1 VALPEPIKSDP
12 PPHTSLQTL
21 AIWVLVKAGNSGLEN
36 FVARFF
42 MRVGTK
48 VIPQNKVVLFYPP
61 YDGPPLGA
69 PLSLL
74 CLASPLLQAGFEV
87 RLIDNFISPD
97 YEKAILRE
105 IEDAL
110 CLGISVLTGP
120 HIGAAIRV
128 SRAVKKLRPEMP
140 IIFGGWHAS
149 LATEQTLREPF
160 VDAIV
165 RGQGELTFLELVQRI
180 ADGQEWQGVRGLSFK
195 DSEGSI
201 VHEAERP
208 VANINDLPAPAYHLA
223 EPGIYAAVSGIRQ
236 LAYTSSVGCPYQCNY
251 CTDQVF
257 YKRRFNAY
265 RVERV
270 VNELAELVPR
280 YKIEH
285 VPLFDSNFLVDRR
298 RAVAI
303 AKGIV
308 ASKIKFQWDFQTSTD
323 FLALMSEEEVCIL
336 AESGVHH
343 IGFGTES
350 ASQEVLALMNKRFQ
364 HVEQMAETA
373 RKTHLAGIR
382 VVFNIILGYPGETDA
397 QRQQTFRIM
406 SDIAR
411 EYSNVSFSPN
421 IFTPYPGIPIWPQ
434 LKEMGVREPQS
445 LEEWESLA
453 LGTNV
458 LPWLRGEE
466 LRKLKRSLEY
476 FLLNSQLRKVTA
488 TIPWTRRNVRRLLG
502 APIRWRI
509 DKSRYSFPWE
519 LWLSRA
525 VEKAVTRRSLLTGQP
540 LAERTEEVC

>member
-1 VALPEPIKSDP
+1 L
-12 PPHTSLQTL
+12 
-21 AIWVLVKAGNSGLEN
+21 SG
-36 FVARFF
+36 
-42 MRVGTK
+42 T
-48 VIPQNKVVLFYPP
+48 NKVVLFYPP

-74 CLASPLLQAGFEV
+74 CLASPLLQTGFDV
-87 RLIDNFISPD
+87 KLVDNLISPD
-97 YEKAILRE
+97 YERTILRE
-105 IEDAL
+105 CAEAI

-140 IIFGGWHAS
+140 IVFGGWHAS

-165 RGQGELTFLELVQRI
+165 RGQGELTLLELVQRI
-180 ADGQEWQGVRGLSFK
+180 ADGRDWHGVRGLSFK
-195 DSEGSI
+195 DGDGRV
-201 VHEAERP
+201 VHEPERP
-208 VANINDLPAPAYHLA
+208 VANVNDLPSPAYHLA
-223 EPGIYAAVSGIRQ
+223 DPSVYAAASGVRQ

-270 VNELAELVPR
+270 VNELSELVPR
-280 YKIEH
+280 YNIEH
-285 VPLFDSNFLVDRR
+285 VPFFDSNFLVDRK

-303 AKGIV
+303 AKGIIESGV
-308 ASKIKFQWDFQTSTD
+308 KFQWDFQTSTD
-323 FLALMSEEEVCIL
+323 FLALMSEEDVRLL

-350 ASQEVLALMNKRFQ
+350 ASQEVLAMMNKRFQ
-364 HVEQMAETA
+364 HVDQMVETA
-373 RKTHLAGIR
+373 RKTNLAGIH
-382 VVFNIILGYPGETDA
+382 VVFNIILGYPGENEE

-406 SDIAR
+406 SEIAK
-411 EYSNVSFSPN
+411 EYANVSFSPN

-445 LEEWESLA
+445 LEEWETLA

-466 LRKLKRSLEY
+466 LRRLRRSLEY
-476 FLLNSQLRKVTA
+476 FLLNNQIRKVTKK
-488 TIPWTRRNVRRLLG
+488 IPWARRGVRRLLG
-502 APIRWRI
+502 APVRWRI
-509 DKSRYSFPWE
+509 GKSRYSFPWE

-525 VEKAVTRRSLLTGQP
+525 VERVVTRRSLLTGQA
-540 LAERTEEVC
+540 LAERTQEVC

>member
-1 VALPEPIKSDP
+1 MTE
-12 PPHTSLQTL
+12 T
-21 AIWVLVKAGNSGLEN
+21 
-36 FVARFF
+36 
-42 MRVGTK
+42 
-48 VIPQNKVVLFYPP
+48 NKVVLFYPP
-61 YDGPPLGA
+61 YEGPPLGA

-87 RLIDNFISPD
+87 RLVDNLVSPD
-97 YEKAILRE
+97 YEKTILRE
-105 IEDAL
+105 AADAL

-120 HIGAAIRV
+120 HIGAAVRI
-128 SRAVKKLRPEMP
+128 SRAVKKLRPKMP
-140 IIFGGWHAS
+140 IVFGGWHSS

-165 RGQGELTFLELVQRI
+165 RGQGELTLLELVQRI
-180 ADGQEWQGVRGLSFK
+180 ADGREWHGVAGLSFK
-195 DSEGSI
+195 DADGRI
-201 VHEAERP
+201 VHEPERP

-223 EPGIYAAVSGIRQ
+223 DPGIYAAASGLRQ

-265 RVERV
+265 RVARV
-270 VNELAELVPR
+270 VDDLAELVPR
-280 YKIEH
+280 YNIEH
-285 VPLFDSNFLVDRR
+285 VPLFDSNFLVDRK

-308 ASKIKFQWDFQTSTD
+308 ASGIRFRWDFQTSTD
-323 FLALMSEEEVCIL
+323 FLSLMSEEEVRLL

-350 ASQEVLALMNKRFQ
+350 ASQEVLTLMNKRFQ
-364 HVEQMAETA
+364 HVEQMVETA
-373 RKTHLAGIR
+373 RKTCLAGIH
-382 VVFNIILGYPGETDA
+382 VVFNIILGYPGETETH
-397 QRQQTFRIM
+397 REQTFRIM
-406 SDIAR
+406 SDIAK

-445 LEEWESLA
+445 LEQWETLA

-466 LRKLKRSLEY
+466 LHRLRRSLEY
-476 FLLNSQLRKVTA
+476 FLLNNQIRKVT
-488 TIPWTRRNVRRLLG
+488 TKVPWLRRGARRLLG

-509 DKSRYSFPWE
+509 GKSRYSFPWE
-519 LWLSRA
+519 LWLSRT
-525 VEKAVTRRSLLTGQP
+525 VEKAVARRSLLTGQALP
-540 LAERTEEVC
+540 ERTQEVC